1 MPFQSVSL
9 DRFMGLDNSPD
20 ELNLIPGQLR
30 LNQNYLYLENGG
42 LSERGGGEK
51 IDDPPSAGVLYG
63 LSSFTNDSDDT
74 YLVCAQGTDLHYY
87 DSGSWNALSLTLTGS
102 QLTRF
107 EQAGFGAARS
117 LYAVNGTERI
127 IKITMTTGAV
137 TASILAAGGTDNAP
151 AGCKYLKLH
160 KNRLFASDGADTVY
174 FTDTLA
180 FDTWASS
187 TNNFQVDP
195 GINGNI
201 QSMEVWGDA
210 LFIFKETA
218 VYVLVNA
225 DASVSD
231 FKVLKTDAYTGTKSP
246 DSVQRTRRGLFY
258 FSEDG
263 FIRNISPSISFSSNE
278 FTLGGSGSPIVS
290 YAIQDYLRSDYDRTD
305 IANIQA
311 FVHNDLYVLSY
322 KSTENTQ
329 AYQDRT
335 FFADTNKSITYAQEQ
350 TLQPFWG
357 QFTGFQYRFMH
368 IVNDIVYGA
377 KGLDGEVH
385 TTLTEGVY
393 NDSGS
398 AIESKAKIGWF
409 AVGGSS
415 LYKRFNRVVMKAD
428 GQTYPIS
435 LFFNSYRTGSGS
447 PPDATVGISKSL
459 VSDSWVLVGS
469 AIVGPF
475 PLSAPGV
482 TTQEYTTNL
491 NGNYFQAQFQNLN
504 VDQPTKIFG
513 LDLIFRSIR
522 IK

>member
-1 MPFQSVSL
+1 MAFQSVSL

-20 ELNLIPGQLR
+20 ELNLLPGQLR
-30 LNQNYLYLENGG
+30 VNENYLYLENGG
-42 LSERGGGEK
+42 LSERGGGAK

-74 YLVCAQGTDLHYY
+74 YLVCAQGTDLYYY
-87 DSGSWNALSLTLTGS
+87 DSASWNALSLTLTGS
-102 QLTRF
+102 KLTRF
-107 EQAGFGAARS
+107 AQAGFGAARS
-117 LYAVNGTERI
+117 LYAVNGAERI

-137 TASILAAGGTDNAP
+137 TGSILAAAGPNNAP
-151 AGCKYLKLH
+151 AGCQYIKLH
-160 KNRLFASDGADTVY
+160 KNRLFASDGADTIY

-180 FDTWASS
+180 FDTWAKS

-201 QSMEVWGDA
+201 QAMEVWGDA

-225 DASVSD
+225 DAAVAD

-263 FIRNISPSISFSSNE
+263 YVRIISPSISFSSNE

-290 YAIQDYLRSDYDRTD
+290 YAIQDYLKADYDTSD
-305 IANIQA
+305 MANIQA
-311 FVHNDLYVLSY
+311 FMHNDMYIFSY
-322 KSTENTQ
+322 KSTENAQ

-357 QFTGFQYRFMH
+357 QFTGFDYRFMH
-368 IVNDIVYGA
+368 VVNDVVYGA

-385 TTLTEGVY
+385 TTLTEGVH

-398 AIESKAKIGWF
+398 AIKSKARIGWF
-409 AVGGSS
+409 AVGGPS

-428 GQTYPIS
+428 GQTYPLS
-435 LFFNSYRTGSGS
+435 LFFTAYNSGKGA
-447 PPDATVGISKSL
+447 PPDVTVGISKSL
-459 VSDSWVLVGS
+459 VSTSSSLVGS
-469 AIVGPF
+469 AIVGSY
-475 PLSAPGV
+475 PLGNFGI

-504 VDQPTKIFG
+504 VDQPTKIYG

-522 IK
+522 VK